1 MGRRKVAEAAVDA
14 RDFPSTVRRTIFLSP
29 PSSSLNF
36 GPKMTRCPQDTH
48 GRDGPHTSDGRF
60 PPHGGREEKKR
71 RQSNCLPRVT
81 VTFCLVP
88 GKGAVLTLPGYAG
101 EGDGVTGCS
110 HVCSKLHNTLTE
122 IKDDRDRNGF
132 VTWYI
137 T

>member
-71 RQSNCLPRVT
+71 RQSNCLLRVT

-88 GKGAVLTLPGYAG
+88 GKGTTAMAAAAFLTLQPGDAK
-101 EGDGVTGCS
+101 VTGAACGVFAGLLS
-110 HVCSKLHNTLTE
+110 GLC
-122 IKDDRDRNGF
+122 
-132 VTWYI
+132 
-137 T
+137 